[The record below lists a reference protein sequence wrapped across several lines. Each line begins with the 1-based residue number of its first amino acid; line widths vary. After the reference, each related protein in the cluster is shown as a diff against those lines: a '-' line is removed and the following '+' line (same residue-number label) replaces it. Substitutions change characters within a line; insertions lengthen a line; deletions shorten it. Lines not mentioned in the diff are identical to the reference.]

1 MTALPLRTPQP
12 VGREAPR
19 GVPTQ
24 APQWLSQELPCRH
37 LCRQPRPRQAV
48 WVVGTET
55 LPTASERHGATV
67 THPAPGTVLCL
78 HRPSACHVQGR
89 GQEAGPESNS
99 TFPGHPPLH
108 SRGPSPAQPQ
118 SLIMPQPHPKL
129 WATVTFSS
137 QLSHL
142 PPPAQGLPSRWRQGS
157 QRKGSM

>member
-55 LPTASERHGATV
+55 LPTASERRGATV

-78 HRPSACHVQGR
+78 HRRAPATCR
-89 GQEAGPESNS
+89 AEAKKLAQSPTARFQATPHS
-99 TFPGHPPLH
+99 TPGAPALL
-108 SRGPSPAQPQ
+108 SPKA
-118 SLIMPQPHPKL
+118 
-129 WATVTFSS
+129 
-137 QLSHL
+137 
-142 PPPAQGLPSRWRQGS
+142 
-157 QRKGSM
+157 